1 MYPEKLEYEPEQK
14 WFGDDHIAG
23 EKYVNCYL
31 HKDYRFKMHSHQFYE
46 INIIIHGDGRHYI
59 ADSYLPAGV
68 GDVFVIPPKVPHGYY
83 TDNRFDIYH
92 ILLKNSFK
100 NRYYDELRQIPGYD
114 YLFEME
120 PLIRQASGGS
130 YNLHIERDRLSR
142 LSDRM
147 KQLTEVE
154 SRGLYMY
161 ENILVLD
168 FVAQLGNLIMNE
180 RKLENDSEVI
190 GIMEYIKRNYQYP
203 ISLDD
208 IAKYSNMSI
217 STLNRRFRKLLNI
230 SPMQYV
236 INCRVRAAQELME
249 QNKYSKTEIAQ
260 LCGFYDLAHMNKYIG
275 RM

>member
-1 MYPEKLEYEPEQK
+1 MYPEKIEYEPEYK
-14 WFGDDHIAG
+14 WFGDDHIAS
-23 EKYVNCYL
+23 EKYVKCYL
-31 HKDYRFKMHSHQFYE
+31 HKDYHFKMHSHQFYE

-59 ADSYLPAGV
+59 SDSYLPAGV
-68 GDVFVIPPKVPHGYY
+68 GDVFVIPPNVPHGYY

-100 NRYYDELRQIPGYD
+100 NRYYEELRQIPGYD

-120 PLIRQASGGS
+120 PLIRQASGSS

-142 LSDRM
+142 LID
-147 KQLTEVE
+147 KLKKLTEVE
-154 SRGLYMY
+154 NSGMYMY

-230 SPMQYV
+230 TPMQYV
-236 INCRVRAAQELME
+236 INCRVQAARELME

-275 RM
+275 RL